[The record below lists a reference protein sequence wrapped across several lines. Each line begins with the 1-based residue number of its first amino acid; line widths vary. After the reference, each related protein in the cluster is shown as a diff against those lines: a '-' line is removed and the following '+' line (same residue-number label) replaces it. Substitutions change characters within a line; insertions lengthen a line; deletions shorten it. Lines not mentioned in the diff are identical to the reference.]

1 MNRLQTTTSA
11 SACLAAALLCWI
23 TAGCAPATKPE
34 APAKPAAAADDHDH
48 GGHDH
53 GDHAH
58 PETLA
63 EGIAELEKAAAD
75 VAAKLAEG
83 AEDAADDAI
92 HLAGHV
98 VEDVKALL
106 AKQEGLADEA
116 KQAGEK
122 ALAELFEAFDRLRRE
137 IAIILVDHHLD
148 LALALSDRTV
158 ALERGSVQW
167 TGESRLLREDQDL
180 RRKVLWL

>member
-1 MNRLQTTTSA
+1 MSRPAIAHLGLS
-11 SACLAAALLCWI
+11 AALLCWI
-23 TAGCAPATKPE
+23 TVGCAPATKPAASPQPE
-34 APAKPAAAADDHDH
+34 AAAHDQDHDH
-48 GGHDH
+48 GDDGHDH

-83 AEDAADDAI
+83 AEEAADDAI

-122 ALAELFEAFDRLRRE
+122 ALAELFEAFDK
-137 IAIILVDHHLD
+137 VDQAMHSGAEDVKAKAVEAHESVKESIQAAVT
-148 LALALSDRTV
+148 ALKETFTK
-158 ALERGSVQW
+158 E
-167 TGESRLLREDQDL
+167 E
-180 RRKVLWL
+180 K

>member
-1 MNRLQTTTSA
+1 MNRLRTTTSA
-11 SACLAAALLCWI
+11 GVCLPAALLCWI

-83 AEDAADDAI
+83 AEEAADDAI

-98 VEDVKALL
+98 VEDVKQLL

-122 ALAELFEAFDRLRRE
+122 ALAELFEAFDK
-137 IAIILVDHHLD
+137 VDQAMHSGAEDVKAKAVEAHD
-148 LALALSDRTV
+148 SVKESIQAAVTALKETFTK
-158 ALERGSVQW
+158 E
-167 TGESRLLREDQDL
+167 EE
-180 RRKVLWL
+180 